1 MGEILGSTKKV
12 RSAGKYGAKFGIG
25 IRKRW
30 LKVADK
36 QKKHY
41 DCPSCGFQKV
51 KRLSAGVFECKK
63 CGLKFAGGAYFPT
76 TLTGAIVN
84 KMVEQKR
91 FLPAMT
97 ELIAATEKT
106 KGLVIEETK
115 EETEEKEKE
124 AKHKKEAKAKK
135 ESEKDS
141 K

>member
-1 MGEILGSTKKV
+1 MGSTKKV

-41 DCPSCGFQKV
+41 DCQRCGFQKV
-51 KRLSAGVFECKK
+51 KRLSTGVFECKK

-84 KMVEQKR
+84 KMVEQKQ

-97 ELIAATEKT
+97 ELISATEKT
-106 KGLVIEETK
+106 KGLAT
-115 EETEEKEKE
+115 EETEEAAETEKEKE
-124 AKHKKEAKAKK
+124 PKHKKEAKEKK
-135 ESEKDS
+135 EKDS
-141 K
+141 E

>member
-1 MGEILGSTKKV
+1 MGSTKKV

-41 DCPSCGFQKV
+41 DCPNCGFAKV
-51 KRLSAGVFECKK
+51 KRLSTGVFECKK
-63 CGLKFAGGAYFPT
+63 CNLKFAGGAYFPT

-84 KMVEQKR
+84 KMVEQKQ

-106 KGLVIEETK
+106 KGLVEEP
-115 EETEEKEKE
+115 EEAAETEKEKE
-124 AKHKKEAKAKK
+124 PKHKKEAKAKK
-135 ESEKDS
+135 EEKDS
-141 K
+141 E

>member
-1 MGEILGSTKKV
+1 MGSTKKV
-12 RSAGKYGAKFGIG
+12 RSAGKFGAKFGIG

-41 DCPSCGFQKV
+41 DCPSCGFKKV
-51 KRLSAGVFECKK
+51 KRLSTGVFHCKK
-63 CGLKFAGGAYFPT
+63 CDLKFAGGAYFPT

-84 KMVEQKR
+84 KMVEQKQ

-106 KGLVIEETK
+106 KGLIEEVP
-115 EETEEKEKE
+115 EEKEE
-124 AKHKKEAKAKK
+124 KKEEHSKQKK
-135 ESEKDS
+135 RA
-141 K
+141 